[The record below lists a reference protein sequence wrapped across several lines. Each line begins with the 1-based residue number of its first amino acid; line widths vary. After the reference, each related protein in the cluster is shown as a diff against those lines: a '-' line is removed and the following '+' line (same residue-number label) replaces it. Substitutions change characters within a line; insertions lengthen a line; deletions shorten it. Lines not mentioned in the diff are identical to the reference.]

1 MINVNVRSLFAS
13 MFGDKPTKEP
23 TNGYTRFELL
33 STNSNSI
40 SPWNG
45 KIYDNDIVRSCLRPI
60 STNLGKLNFKYVRN
74 TSDGLKIIKNGQ
86 IYYLL
91 KYPNVYMTMQKLLE
105 KLVNQYE
112 IEGNAYA
119 YVKKDEN
126 NNPIAIFPLP
136 ARRVELK
143 EYNDELYMKFTF
155 SIGKHKTVPYCDVIH
170 LRKDFNENDIFGT
183 DSGLALQNIMK
194 VLDTTD
200 KGVIQ
205 AIKNSAVIK
214 WMLKFKTALSQKD
227 KDKEIKKFAKSYL
240 DVDNQDN
247 KNVAS
252 TDPRYDAEQVKDN
265 SFIPNEK
272 QMDNYTKRLYSY
284 FGVNEKIVN
293 NSYSEDEWNAFYE
306 SKIEPIAREF
316 TDQLTKILFTK
327 HELECGNEIVFEP
340 SSLQFAS
347 MSTKLSLVQM
357 VDRNSMLPNEWRKVM
372 NLGPIENGDKP
383 LRRLDTAVVNT
394 EDDIKIE
401 SVEGGEKDDR
411 RTKRKD

>member
-1 MINVNVRSLFAS
+1 MKVRSLFAA
-13 MFGDKPTKEP
+13 MFGNKPSKEADN
-23 TNGYTRFELL
+23 TYTRFELL
-33 STNSNSI
+33 SSNSNSI

-45 KIYDNDIVRSCLRPI
+45 RIYDNDIVRSCLRPI

-91 KYPNVYMTMQKLLE
+91 KYPNAYMTMQKLLE

-119 YVKKDEN
+119 YVKRDDS
-126 NNPIAIFPLP
+126 NNPIAIFPIS
-136 ARRVELK
+136 ARRTELK
-143 EYNDELYMKFTF
+143 EYDGELYMKFTF
-155 SIGKHKTVPYCDVIH
+155 SIGKHKTVPYYDVIH

-214 WMLKFKTALSQKD
+214 WMLKFKTALNP
-227 KDKEIKKFAKSYL
+227 KDKEKEINKFAESYL

-247 KNVAS
+247 KNVAA

-265 SFIPNEK
+265 NFIPNEK
-272 QMDNYTKRLYSY
+272 QMESYTKRLYSY

-316 TDQLTKILFTK
+316 TEQLTKILFTK

-357 VDRNSMLPNEWRKVM
+357 VDRNSMTPNEWRKVM

-401 SVEGGEKDDR
+401 TVEGGGKND
-411 RTKRKD
+411 

>member
-91 KYPNVYMTMQKLLE
+91 KYPNAYMTMQKLLE

-227 KDKEIKKFAKSYL
+227 KDKEIKKFAESYL

-293 NSYSEDEWNAFYE
+293 NSYSEDQWNAFYE

>member
-1 MINVNVRSLFAS
+1 MKVRSLFAA
-13 MFGDKPTKEP
+13 MFGNKPSKEVDN
-23 TNGYTRFELL
+23 TYTRFELL
-33 STNSNSI
+33 SSNSNSI

-45 KIYDNDIVRSCLRPI
+45 RIYDNDIVRSCLRPI

-91 KYPNVYMTMQKLLE
+91 KYPNAYMTMQKLLE

-119 YVKKDEN
+119 YVKRDDS
-126 NNPIAIFPLP
+126 NNPIAIFPIP
-136 ARRVELK
+136 ARRTELK
-143 EYNDELYMKFTF
+143 EYDGELYMKFTF

-214 WMLKFKTALSQKD
+214 WMLKFKTALNP
-227 KDKEIKKFAKSYL
+227 KDKEKEINKFAESYL

-247 KNVAS
+247 KNVAA

-265 SFIPNEK
+265 NFIPNEK
-272 QMDNYTKRLYSY
+272 QMESYTKRLYSY

-316 TDQLTKILFTK
+316 TEQLTKILFTK

-357 VDRNSMLPNEWRKVM
+357 VDRNSMTPNEWRKVM

-394 EDDIKIE
+394 EADIKIE
-401 SVEGGEKDDR
+401 TVEGGGKND
-411 RTKRKD
+411 

>member
-1 MINVNVRSLFAS
+1 MKVRSLFAA
-13 MFGDKPTKEP
+13 MFGNKPSKEVDN
-23 TNGYTRFELL
+23 TYTRFELL
-33 STNSNSI
+33 SSNSNSI

-45 KIYDNDIVRSCLRPI
+45 RIFDNDIVRSCLRPI

-91 KYPNVYMTMQKLLE
+91 KYPNAYMTMQKLLE

-119 YVKKDEN
+119 YVKRDDC
-126 NNPIAIFPLP
+126 NNPIAIFPIP
-136 ARRVELK
+136 AKRTELK
-143 EYNDELYMKFTF
+143 EYDGELYMKFTF

-183 DSGLALQNIMK
+183 DSGLSLQNIMK

-214 WMLKFKTALSQKD
+214 WMLKFKTALNP
-227 KDKEIKKFAKSYL
+227 KDKEKEINKFAESYL

-247 KNVAS
+247 KNVAA

-265 SFIPNEK
+265 NFVPNEK
-272 QMDNYTKRLYSY
+272 QMESYTKRLYSY

-316 TDQLTKILFTK
+316 TEQLTKILFTK

-357 VDRNSMLPNEWRKVM
+357 VDRNSMTPNEWRKVM

-401 SVEGGEKDDR
+401 TVEGGEKND
-411 RTKRKD
+411 

>member
-1 MINVNVRSLFAS
+1 MKVRSLFAA
-13 MFGDKPTKEP
+13 MFGNKPSKEVDN
-23 TNGYTRFELL
+23 TYTRFELL
-33 STNSNSI
+33 SSNSNSI

-45 KIYDNDIVRSCLRPI
+45 RIFDNDIVRSCLRPI

-91 KYPNVYMTMQKLLE
+91 KYPNAYMTMQKLLE

-119 YVKKDEN
+119 YVKRDDC
-126 NNPIAIFPLP
+126 NNPIAIFPIP
-136 ARRVELK
+136 AKRTELK
-143 EYNDELYMKFTF
+143 EYDGELYMKFTF

-205 AIKNSAVIK
+205 AIKNSAIIK
-214 WMLKFKTALSQKD
+214 WMLKFKTALNP
-227 KDKEIKKFAKSYL
+227 KDKEKEINKFAESYL

-247 KNVAS
+247 KNVAA

-265 SFIPNEK
+265 NFVPNEK
-272 QMDNYTKRLYSY
+272 QMESYTKRLYSY

-293 NSYSEDEWNAFYE
+293 NSYSENEWNAFYE

-316 TDQLTKILFTK
+316 TEQLTKILFTK

-357 VDRNSMLPNEWRKVM
+357 VDRNSMTPNEWRKVM

-401 SVEGGEKDDR
+401 TVEGGEKND
-411 RTKRKD
+411 

>member
-1 MINVNVRSLFAS
+1 MKVRSLFAA
-13 MFGDKPTKEP
+13 MFGNKPSKEVDN
-23 TNGYTRFELL
+23 TYTRFELL
-33 STNSNSI
+33 SSNSNSI

-45 KIYDNDIVRSCLRPI
+45 RIYDNDIVRSCLRPI

-91 KYPNVYMTMQKLLE
+91 KYPNSYMTMQKLLE

-119 YVKKDEN
+119 YVKRDDC
-126 NNPIAIFPLP
+126 NNPIAIFPIP
-136 ARRVELK
+136 ARRTELK
-143 EYNDELYMKFTF
+143 EYDGELYMKFTF

-205 AIKNSAVIK
+205 AIKNSAIIK
-214 WMLKFKTALSQKD
+214 WMLKFKTALNPKD
-227 KDKEIKKFAKSYL
+227 KEKEIKKFAESYL

-265 SFIPNEK
+265 NFVPNEK
-272 QMDNYTKRLYSY
+272 QMESYTKRLYSY

-316 TDQLTKILFTK
+316 TEQLTKILFTK

-357 VDRNSMLPNEWRKVM
+357 VDRNSMTPNEWRKVM

-394 EDDIKIE
+394 EDDMKIE
-401 SVEGGEKDDR
+401 TVEGGEKND
-411 RTKRKD
+411 

>member
-91 KYPNVYMTMQKLLE
+91 KYPNAYMTMQKLLE

-227 KDKEIKKFAKSYL
+227 KDKEIKKFAESYL

-394 EDDIKIE
+394 EDDIKI
-401 SVEGGEKDDR
+401 
-411 RTKRKD
+411 

>member
-1 MINVNVRSLFAS
+1 MNVRSLFAS
-13 MFGDKPTKEP
+13 MFGDKSTKEP

-91 KYPNVYMTMQKLLE
+91 KYPNAYMTMQKLLE

-227 KDKEIKKFAKSYL
+227 KDKEIKKFAESYL

-272 QMDNYTKRLYSY
+272 QMDSYTKRLYSY

-411 RTKRKD
+411 RTKRED

>member
-1 MINVNVRSLFAS
+1 MNVRSLFSA
-13 MFGDKPTKEP
+13 MFGDKSTKEP

-91 KYPNVYMTMQKLLE
+91 KYPNAYMTMQKLLE

-227 KDKEIKKFAKSYL
+227 KDKEIKKFAESYL

-394 EDDIKIE
+394 EDDIKI
-401 SVEGGEKDDR
+401 
-411 RTKRKD
+411 

>member
-40 SPWNG
+40 SPRDG

-357 VDRNSMLPNEWRKVM
+357 VDRYSMLPNEWRKVM

>member
-91 KYPNVYMTMQKLLE
+91 KYPNAYMTMQKLLE

-227 KDKEIKKFAKSYL
+227 KDKEIKKFAESYL

-394 EDDIKIE
+394 EDDIKN
-401 SVEGGEKDDR
+401 
-411 RTKRKD
+411 